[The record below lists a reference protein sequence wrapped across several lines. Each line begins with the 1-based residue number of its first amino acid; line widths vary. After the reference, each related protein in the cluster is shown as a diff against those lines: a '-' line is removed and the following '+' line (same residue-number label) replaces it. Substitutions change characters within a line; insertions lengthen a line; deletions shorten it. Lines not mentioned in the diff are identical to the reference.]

1 MKVVKNMKVNKNK
14 NTKMSNE
21 NINGNDIP
29 NQSQAED
36 RLYNPSPNTIPTRN
50 YEPFDFEINQEFME
64 ENKKINLN
72 LVKHGQ
78 THKRKFAP
86 FTKAQRRKRRMEVY
100 RLHFE
105 KGMPAIRIAHLMKVD
120 RNTIN
125 NDLRILYSK
134 ALNDYNP
141 DMSLDDILQ
150 KQLVRLETQ
159 RDRLGLY
166 LSGANDIN
174 SKIAIERLIADI
186 DFKLIGVIERLGHN
200 VVRYWDEI
208 IKQINKIAEN
218 EKLNARYTSL
228 FELRRISI
236 ESGES
241 LNKLREEILKEK

>member
-1 MKVVKNMKVNKNK
+1 
-14 NTKMSNE
+14 
-21 NINGNDIP
+21 
-29 NQSQAED
+29 
-36 RLYNPSPNTIPTRN
+36 
-50 YEPFDFEINQEFME
+50 
-64 ENKKINLN
+64 
-72 LVKHGQ
+72 
-78 THKRKFAP
+78 
-86 FTKAQRRKRRMEVY
+86 MEVY

-141 DMSLDDILQ
+141 NDMSLDDIIQ
-150 KQLVRLETQ
+150 KQLVRFETQ

-166 LSGANDIN
+166 LSDANDIN

-186 DFKLIGVIERLGHN
+186 DFKLIGVIERVGQN

-208 IKQINKIAEN
+208 IKHINKIAEN
-218 EKLNARYTSL
+218 EKLNGRYTSL

-236 ESGES
+236 ESRES
-241 LNKLREEILKEK
+241 LNKLREEVLEGKKHV

>member
-1 MKVVKNMKVNKNK
+1 M
-14 NTKMSNE
+14 KMSNE
-21 NINGNDIP
+21 NNINGNDIAD
-29 NQSQAED
+29 QSQAQD
-36 RLYNPSPNTIPTRN
+36 RLHNPSSNPIPNHN
-50 YEPFDFEINQEFME
+50 YGPFDFAISQEFIE
-64 ENKKINLN
+64 ENKKINVN
-72 LVKHGQ
+72 LVKHRQ
-78 THKRKFAP
+78 NSRHKFAP
-86 FTKAQRRKRRMEVY
+86 FTRSQRRKRRMEVY

-141 DMSLDDILQ
+141 NDMSLDDILQ
-150 KQLVRLETQ
+150 KQLVRFETQ

-166 LSGANDIN
+166 LSDANDIN

-186 DFKLIGVIERLGHN
+186 DFKLIGVIERVGQN

-208 IKQINKIAEN
+208 IKHINRIAEN
-218 EKLNARYTSL
+218 EKLNGRYTSL

-236 ESGES
+236 ESRES
-241 LNKLREEILKEK
+241 LNKLREEVLEGKKHV